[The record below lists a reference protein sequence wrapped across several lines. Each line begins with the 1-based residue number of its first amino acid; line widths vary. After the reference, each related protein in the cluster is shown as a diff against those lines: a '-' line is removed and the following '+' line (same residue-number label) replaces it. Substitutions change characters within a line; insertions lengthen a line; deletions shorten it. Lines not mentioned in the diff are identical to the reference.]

1 MRAGANQS
9 KEEAEKL
16 GDRKD
21 DSLSLG
27 TICVSHTTLWGGD
40 DVLNL
45 RHILMPFTFLRQGT
59 SLSPQRGGLCEAHII
74 MARGQ
79 CLLLHC

>member
-27 TICVSHTTLWGGD
+27 TICASHTTLGGG

-45 RHILMPFTFLRQGT
+45 RHILMPFAFLRQGT
-59 SLSPQRGGLCEAHII
+59 SLSPQRCGLCEAHRIK
-74 MARGQ
+74 
-79 CLLLHC
+79 LS